1 MRLAL
6 AFLILA
12 LSSWARSAPA
22 PVATGDYRT
31 DLDLGQIY
39 AAMME
44 ARLTNDI
51 CAEMFPN
58 LADSNDAA
66 YAQWRRKHRTLLQ
79 EIQRGHAALLWQQA
93 GQEPQQHILLLAQ
106 MDDFFTQQ
114 KKALREKLARDGREA
129 LRAQCTLYPVFLTT
143 EAMSLET
150 YFSEQIKSVRQHSK
164 TK

>member
-6 AFLILA
+6 AFLIFA
-12 LSSWARSAPA
+12 LSSLARSAPP

-31 DLDLGQIY
+31 DLGQIY
-39 AAMME
+39 AAVME

-51 CAEMFPN
+51 CAEVFPN

-79 EIQRGHAALLWQQA
+79 EIQKGHAALLWQQA

-150 YFSEQIKSVRQHSK
+150 YFTEQLKTVRRRNK